1 MKIACMNKKVIF
13 VDLIWELYF
22 DKNKNISERSCKF
35 IKIIAVALI

>member
-1 MKIACMNKKVIF
+1 MKIACMNKKFVF

-22 DKNKNISERSCKF
+22 EKNKNISRFCQF